1 MVDVVL
7 QPPPR
12 AVPWSVRLVVML
24 GGVLTQIGFGIAAFG
39 LIFVFVF
46 GSIAEPLFDDPFAGP
61 LQHLTGKVVEV
72 ETTNVRINRSHVR
85 AVHFEVTTGERP
97 VRSVSYT
104 RHQTPA
110 VGDEVRVERARTPA
124 APMRIVGMSTHM
136 APAALHLVVL
146 LPLVGAC
153 LALVGVWRNTRRL
166 RLLRLGEV
174 AQATLLERKATNT
187 VVNGRRV
194 QALTFGF
201 VDGKGLQ
208 RRVTARTHQPEH
220 VTDEPTETVLYD
232 PFSSTAVLLDD
243 LPGRPERDEQ
253 GNLLPAPFEKQ
264 AMAMLGPT
272 LVLVVWQIGTWAT
285 AG

>member
-24 GGVLTQIGFGIAAFG
+24 GGVLAQVGFGVAAFG
-39 LIFVFVF
+39 LVFVFVF

-61 LQHLTGKVVEV
+61 VQQMAGKVVEV
-72 ETTNVRINRSHVR
+72 ETTNVKINSSRVL
-85 AVHFEVTTGERP
+85 AVHFEVRTGERP
-97 VRSVSYT
+97 VRGVSYT
-104 RHQTPA
+104 RHHPPA
-110 VGDEVRVERARTPA
+110 VGDEVRVERARTQK

-153 LALVGVWRNTRRL
+153 LAVFGIWRNMRRL

-174 AQATLLERKATNT
+174 AQATLLERKPTNT

-201 VDGKGLQ
+201 VDGTGKQ
-208 RRVTARTHQPEH
+208 RRVTARTHRPEH
-220 VTDEPTETVLYD
+220 VMDEPTETVLYD
-232 PFSSTAVLLDD
+232 PQASTAVLLDD

-253 GNLLPAPFEKQ
+253 GNLLPASFGKQ
-264 AMAMLGPT
+264 ALAMLGPT
-272 LVLVVWQIGTWAT
+272 LVLVVWQIGSWAT

>member
-12 AVPWSVRLVVML
+12 AVPWSVRLVVMF
-24 GGVLTQIGFGIAAFG
+24 GGVLTQIGCGVAALG
-39 LIFVFVF
+39 LVFMFVV
-46 GSIAEPLFDDPFAGP
+46 GSIAEPLFEAPFAGGVQQ
-61 LQHLTGKVVEV
+61 LNGKVVEV
-72 ETTNVRINRSHVR
+72 DETNVKINSSRIRE
-85 AVHFEVTTGERP
+85 VHFEVRIGERP
-97 VRSVSYT
+97 VRGVSYT
-104 RHQTPA
+104 RHHPPA
-110 VGDEVRVERARTPA
+110 VGDEVRVERALTRA

-136 APAALHLVVL
+136 APAALRLVVL
-146 LPLVGAC
+146 LPLIGAC
-153 LALVGVWRNTRRL
+153 LAGFGIWRNTRRL

-201 VDGKGLQ
+201 VDGKRLQ
-208 RRVTARTHQPEH
+208 RRVTTRTHQPEH
-220 VTDEPTETVLYD
+220 VMDEPTETVLYD
-232 PFSSTAVLLDD
+232 PYSSTAVLLDD

-253 GNLLPAPFEKQ
+253 GHLLPASFGKQ

-285 AG
+285 AS